1 VSARTKGLAAVA
13 VSVLA
18 AGAAGGWALTRPSS
32 SAADTPAPATASGS
46 DGKPTTTVTKQ
57 DLVATSDV
65 DGTLGYGEV
74 TKLAASAQGTVTWL
88 PETGS
93 VVSRGKPLARVDQR
107 PVTLLYG
114 AVPMYRTLS
123 NGSEGSDVRQLET
136 NLQALGYTGFDV
148 DDEYTEN
155 TAEAVEEWQE
165 DLGLDE
171 TGTVSPAQVVFL
183 PAAIRISDH
192 DAQVGGKTG
201 ASLLSYTAVGRTV
214 TVALPVADQ
223 RLARKGAKVT
233 VELPSGQTAKGT
245 VTSVGTVAELPE
257 ASGAGEEPSATDAT
271 IEVLVT
277 LDDPKAGA
285 GLDEAPVTVRLVSQQ
300 RKGVLTVPVAALLA
314 LKEGG
319 YGVQVIAGGNTKTV
333 AVKLG
338 MFADGRVEVSGPGI
352 SAGTKVG
359 VPVT

>member
-1 VSARTKGLAAVA
+1 VSARKKGLAAVA

-32 SAADTPAPATASGS
+32 SAADTPSPATGS
-46 DGKPTTTVTKQ
+46 DGQPTTTVTRQ

-74 TKLAASAQGTVTWL
+74 TKLATSAQGTVTWL
-88 PETGS
+88 PEIGS
-93 VVSRGKPLARVDQR
+93 VVSRGKPLARVDQQ

-123 NGSEGSDVRQLET
+123 NGSEGSDVQQLET

-201 ASLLSYTAVGRTV
+201 ASLLSSTAVGRTV

-233 VELPSGQTAKGT
+233 IELPSGQTAKGT

-257 ASGAGEEPSATDAT
+257 ASGAGQEPSATDAT
-271 IEVLVT
+271 IDVLVT

-319 YGVQVIAGGNTKTV
+319 YGVQVIAGGNAKTV

-352 SAGTKVG
+352 TAGTKVG

>member
-1 VSARTKGLAAVA
+1 VSARRKGLAAVA

-18 AGAAGGWALTRPSS
+18 AGAAGGWALTRPGSS
-32 SAADTPAPATASGS
+32 SAADTPPSAGETGMPTA
-46 DGKPTTTVTKQ
+46 TVTKQ
-57 DLVATSDV
+57 DLVETKDV
-65 DGTLGYGEV
+65 DGTLGYGEIS
-74 TKLAASAQGTVTWL
+74 KLTTSAQGTVTWL
-88 PETGS
+88 PDTGA
-93 VVSRGKPLARVDQR
+93 VVTRGKPVARVDQD
-107 PVTLLYG
+107 PVTLMYG

-123 NGSEGSDVRQLET
+123 DGSEGSDVHQLET
-136 NLQALGYTGFDV
+136 NLRGLGYTGFDV

-171 TGTVSPAQVVFL
+171 TGTVSPAQILFL
-183 PAAIRISDH
+183 PTAIRVSAH
-192 DAQVGGKTG
+192 DAEVGGKAGG
-201 ASLLSYTAVGRTV
+201 ALLSYTAVGRTV

-223 RLARKGAKVT
+223 RLARRGAKVS

-245 VTSVGTVAELPE
+245 VTEVGTVAELPE
-257 ASGAGEEPSATDAT
+257 GSDNGQEPSATDAT
-271 IEVLVT
+271 IDVVVT

-285 GLDEAPVTVRLVSQQ
+285 GLDEAPVTVQLVSEQ

-319 YGVQVIAGGNTKTV
+319 YGVEVIAGGNSKVV

-338 MFADGRVEVSGPGI
+338 MFADGRVELSGQGI
-352 SAGTKVG
+352 TAGTKVG
-359 VPVT
+359 VPTT